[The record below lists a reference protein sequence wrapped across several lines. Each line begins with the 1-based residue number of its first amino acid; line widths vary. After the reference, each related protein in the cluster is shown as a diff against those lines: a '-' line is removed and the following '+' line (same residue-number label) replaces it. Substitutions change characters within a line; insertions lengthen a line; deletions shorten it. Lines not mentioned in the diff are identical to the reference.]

1 MKLGL
6 MLNTPQLAQRLERA
20 LAPLHDVHWVAQDE
34 NQALR
39 LCRDTP
45 PELLLLQL
53 STAEQVAFAKHI
65 MHEAPCPL
73 LLLDLATE
81 LHTEWAFKALG
92 HGALDVV
99 HLPELASHSGAFNP
113 ALLLRKIQNI
123 GWLTASQPS
132 AAPRATRSSSAQ
144 LPCLIAIG
152 ASAGGPAT
160 LHQLLRELPSD
171 LDAAVVL
178 VQHLDDKFSAGM
190 AEWLGRDSAL
200 PVRLVQA
207 GEFPQAGT
215 VLLAGRNEHLTV
227 SRRGELQYSLKPSE
241 QIYRPSIDV
250 FFRSLAEQWRGD
262 AIGVLLTGMGRD
274 GAHGL
279 KAMRE
284 RGFATITQDQ
294 SSSVV
299 WGMPKAA
306 VAIDAAA
313 EVLSLDRIP
322 HRLAELCRWLAVKR
336 NP

>member
-6 MLNTPQLAQRLERA
+6 LVNTPALAQRLQRVLE
-20 LAPLHDVHWVAQDE
+20 PLHDIHWIAQNEAD
-34 NQALR
+34 ALR
-39 LCRDTP
+39 LCREDP
-45 PELLLLQL
+45 PELVLLQL
-53 STAEQVAFAKHI
+53 GTAGRVAFSRRV
-65 MHEAPCPL
+65 MDEAPCPM
-73 LLLDLATE
+73 LLLDLSTE
-81 LHTEWAFKALG
+81 LNTEWAFNALG

-99 HLPELASHSGAFNP
+99 HLPGLASSATINP

-123 GWLTASQPS
+123 AWLTDNPQHTPPRS
-132 AAPRATRSSSAQ
+132 ASSSVQ
-144 LPCLIAIG
+144 RPCLIAIG

-160 LHQLLRELPSD
+160 LNQLLRELPAD

-190 AEWLGRDSAL
+190 ASWLARESAL

-207 GEFPQAGT
+207 GEMPQPGV
-215 VLLAGRNEHLTV
+215 VLLAGRNEHLSV
-227 SRRGELQYSLKPSE
+227 SRHGELRYTLEPCE

-250 FFRSLAEQWRGD
+250 FFHSLAEQWRGD

-279 KAMRE
+279 KAMRQ
-284 RGFATITQDQ
+284 RGFPTITQDQ
-294 SSSVV
+294 ASSVV

-313 EVLSLDRIP
+313 EVLPLDRIP
-322 HRLAELCRWLAVKR
+322 SRLAELCRWIAVKR
-336 NP
+336 TP

>member
-6 MLNTPQLAQRLERA
+6 MVNTPELAQRLERA
-20 LAPLHDVHWVAQDE
+20 LAPLHDIHWVAQDE
-34 NQALR
+34 AQALR

-53 STAEQVAFAKHI
+53 GTADRVAFSRRI
-65 MHEAPCPL
+65 MDEAPCPL

-81 LHTEWAFKALG
+81 LNTEWAFNALG

-99 HLPELASHSGAFNP
+99 HLPELAGGSAFNP

-123 GWLTASQPS
+123 AWLTTSQQPP
-132 AAPRATRSSSAQ
+132 AHRATRTSSQ
-144 LPCLIAIG
+144 RPCLIAIG

-160 LHQLLRELPSD
+160 LNQLLHELPAD

-190 AEWLGRDSAL
+190 AEWLARESAL
-200 PVRLVQA
+200 PVRLVEA
-207 GEFPQAGT
+207 GEMPQAGV

-227 SRRGELQYSLKPSE
+227 SRRGELQYSPKPDE

-250 FFRSLAEQWRGD
+250 FFHSLAEQWRGD

-306 VAIDAAA
+306 VAINAAD
-313 EVLSLDRIP
+313 EVLPLDRIP
-322 HRLAELCRWLAVKR
+322 ARLAELCRWIAVKR

>member
-6 MLNTPQLAQRLERA
+6 LVNAPVLAQRLQRVLE
-20 LAPLHDVHWVAQDE
+20 PLHEIHWIAQDE
-34 NQALR
+34 AQALR
-39 LCRDTP
+39 LCRDNP
-45 PELLLLQL
+45 PELVLLQL
-53 STAEQVAFAKHI
+53 GTADRVAFSRRV
-65 MHEAPCPL
+65 MDEAPCAL

-81 LHTEWAFKALG
+81 LNTEWAFNALG

-99 HLPELASHSGAFNP
+99 HLPSLASSSTFNP

-123 GWLTASQPS
+123 AWLTTAPQASL
-132 AAPRATRSSSAQ
+132 PRTTSTSVQR
-144 LPCLIAIG
+144 PCLIAIG

-160 LHQLLRELPSD
+160 LNQLLHELPAD
-171 LDAAVVL
+171 LDAAVVI
-178 VQHLDDKFSAGM
+178 VQHLDDKFSTGM
-190 AEWLGRDSAL
+190 AEWLSRESTL

-207 GEFPQAGT
+207 GEIPQPGV

-227 SRRGELQYSLKPSE
+227 SRQGELRYTLEPSE

-250 FFRSLAEQWRGD
+250 FFNSLADQWPGD

-284 RGFATITQDQ
+284 RGFPTITQDQ
-294 SSSVV
+294 ASSVV

-313 EVLSLDRIP
+313 EVLPLGSIP
-322 HRLAELCRWLAVKR
+322 ARLAKLCRWLSAKQ

>member
-6 MLNTPQLAQRLERA
+6 MVNTPELVQRLEHA
-20 LAPLHDVHWVAQDE
+20 LEPLHDIHWVAQDE
-34 NQALR
+34 TQALR

-53 STAEQVAFAKHI
+53 GTADRVAFSQRV
-65 MHEAPCPL
+65 MNEAPCPL

-81 LHTEWAFKALG
+81 LNTEWAFNALG

-99 HLPELASHSGAFNP
+99 HLPELANSSAFNP

-123 GWLTASQPS
+123 AWLATPSQPV
-132 AAPRATRSSSAQ
+132 AHRATRTSAKRA
-144 LPCLIAIG
+144 CLIAIG

-160 LHQLLRELPSD
+160 LNQLLRELPKD

-190 AEWLGRDSAL
+190 AEWLARESTL

-207 GEFPQAGT
+207 GEIPQTGV

-227 SRRGELQYSLKPSE
+227 SRRGDLQYSLKPDA
-241 QIYRPSIDV
+241 QIYRPSIDI
-250 FFRSLAEQWRGD
+250 FFHSIAEQWRGD

-274 GAHGL
+274 GADGL

-306 VAIDAAA
+306 IAIDAAA
-313 EVLSLDRIP
+313 EVLPLDRIAN
-322 HRLAELCRWLAVKR
+322 RLAELCRWMAVKR
-336 NP
+336 NS

>member
-6 MLNTPQLAQRLERA
+6 LVNTPLLAQRLQRVLE
-20 LAPLHDVHWVAQDE
+20 PLHEIHWVAQDE
-34 NQALR
+34 AQALR

-45 PELLLLQL
+45 PELVILQL
-53 STAEQVAFAKHI
+53 GTAERVAFSRRV
-65 MHEAPCPL
+65 MDETPCPL
-73 LLLDLATE
+73 LLLDLEPE
-81 LHTEWAFKALG
+81 LNTEWAFNALG

-99 HLPELASHSGAFNP
+99 HLPGLANSAAFNP

-123 GWLTASQPS
+123 AWLTTTHQTHS
-132 AAPRATRSSSAQ
+132 PRAASSSTQ

-160 LHQLLRELPSD
+160 LNQLLRELPAD

-190 AEWLGRDSAL
+190 AEWLARESAL

-207 GEFPQAGT
+207 GEMPQPGV

-227 SRRGELQYSLKPSE
+227 NRRGELQYSLKPE
-241 QIYRPSIDV
+241 AQIYRPSIDV
-250 FFRSLAEQWRGD
+250 FFGSLAEHWRGD
-262 AIGVLLTGMGRD
+262 AVGVLLTSMGRD

-279 KAMRE
+279 KTMRE
-284 RGFATITQDQ
+284 RGFPTITQDQ
-294 SSSVV
+294 ASSVV

-306 VAIDAAA
+306 VAIGAAA

-322 HRLAELCRWLAVKR
+322 SRLATLCR
-336 NP
+336 